1 MANSLR
7 MQVLGQRPRRP
18 GGPPRLSRTIIAVTE
33 KLLEHEEVPMGIVG
47 GLDIHRR
54 QVTFDYLDTVTGEVR
69 RGKIAPADREHVRSW
84 LGRFAGRGDVAFALE
99 GCTGW
104 RFVAEELEAVGARAH
119 LAEPADTAHER
130 GSKQRAKT
138 DRSDARLL
146 RELLAVGRLPES
158 WIPPD
163 HVLEVRGRVRL
174 YKALSDERRGWMQRI
189 RATLFH
195 QGVPALACHLLD
207 ADGQGHL
214 QMAELSPAGRE
225 SIEVALRQIERLE
238 AELAQ
243 LRAGLV
249 AFAHHQMGCRAL
261 QGHYGIG
268 ALLSV
273 AIWEEMG
280 DCRRFGSSSDAVRHA
295 GLDVTVWAS
304 DSVRAPGHLARQGP
318 AVLRWALYEAGQAAA
333 KQTSPD
339 HDYYLRVRERLGPE
353 RAALSVGR
361 KLGRRCFHTL
371 RDLGEQALAP
381 AT

>member
-1 MANSLR
+1 
-7 MQVLGQRPRRP
+7 
-18 GGPPRLSRTIIAVTE
+18 
-33 KLLEHEEVPMGIVG
+33 MGIVG

-54 QVTFDYLDTVTGEVR
+54 QVTFDYVDTDTGEVN
-69 RGKIAPADREHVRSW
+69 RGKIAPADRQQVRSW
-84 LGRFAGRGDVAFALE
+84 LGRFDGRADVAFALE

-104 RFVAEELEAVGARAH
+104 RFVAEELQRVGAEAH
-119 LAEPADTAHER
+119 LAEPADTARER
-130 GSKQRAKT
+130 GRKQRAKT
-138 DRSDARLL
+138 DRADARLL

-163 HVLEVRGRVRL
+163 HVLEVRARVRL
-174 YKALSDERRGWMQRI
+174 YKALADERRAWMQRI

-207 ADGQGHL
+207 ADGQAHL
-214 QMAELSPAGRE
+214 ERADLSPSGRE
-225 SIEVALRQIERLE
+225 SVAVALDQIDRLDT
-238 AELAQ
+238 ELGR
-243 LRAGLV
+243 LRGDLV
-249 AFAHHQMGCRAL
+249 AFGHRQMGCRAL

-304 DSVRAPGHLARQGP
+304 DSKRAQGHLARQGP
-318 AVLRWALYEAGQAAA
+318 AILRWALYEAAMSAA
-333 KQTSPD
+333 KRTSPD
-339 HDYYLRVRERLGPE
+339 HDYYLRVRDRLGPE

-361 KLGRRCFHTL
+361 KLSRRCYHTL
-371 RDLGEQALAP
+371 RELGDDALAP
-381 AT
+381 AA